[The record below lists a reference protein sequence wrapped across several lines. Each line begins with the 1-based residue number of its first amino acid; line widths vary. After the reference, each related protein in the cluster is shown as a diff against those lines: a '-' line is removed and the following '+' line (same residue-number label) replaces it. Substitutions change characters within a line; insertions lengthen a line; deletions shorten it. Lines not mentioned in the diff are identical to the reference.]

1 MKEIEINQTEKIKGY
16 GSIEKT
22 VKPQGN
28 GAMILVPKSWTGKRV
43 KVILIE
49 PL

>member
-1 MKEIEINQTEKIKGY
+1 MEKIEIEQIEKIKSY
-16 GSIEKT
+16 GSIDKT

-28 GAMILVPKSWTGKRV
+28 GAMVLIPKKWVGKRV

-49 PL
+49 PI

>member
-1 MKEIEINQTEKIKGY
+1 MDKIEIEQKETIKSY
-16 GSIEKT
+16 GSIDKT

-28 GAMILVPKSWTGKRV
+28 GAMVLVPKNWTGKRV